1 MSKKPS
7 RKRLHST
14 TAPHRRQLPR
24 EKVSTTNTTTTH
36 PHGKYRYPRIH
47 SHIFLYDPRILVGIF
62 AYLNSLLLLDSCRP
76 VKSTLA
82 PILFFHFTAT
92 RARIHYYWPF
102 CFSPGISTHHTT
114 PHHYKPARSFT
125 EEKQEKEISPTSE
138 PLRAAC
144 VLCWSSGVLLS
155 LVSSVSGHTYPHVSL
170 SHREKDTRLDST
182 RLDSRRLKRFSIPTS
197 GKDPT

>member
-114 PHHYKPARSFT
+114 PLQARTVFHGRKT
-125 EEKQEKEISPTSE
+125 RERNQPNERASP
-138 PLRAAC
+138 RRVCA
-144 VLCWSSGVLLS
+144 LLVIRCS
-155 LVSSVSGHTYPHVSL
+155 SL
-170 SHREKDTRLDST
+170 SGL
-182 RLDSRRLKRFSIPTS
+182 S
-197 GKDPT
+197 GL

>member
-82 PILFFHFTAT
+82 PILFFPLHRHA
-92 RARIHYYWPF
+92 RAHTLLLALLFLSRNLNTP
-102 CFSPGISTHHTT
+102 HHTT
-114 PHHYKPARSFT
+114 TSPHGLSRKKNKRKKSA
-125 EEKQEKEISPTSE
+125 Q
-138 PLRAAC
+138 RASLSAPRVC
-144 VLCWSSGVLLS
+144 SVGHPVFFSLWSLWS
-155 LVSSVSGHTYPHVSL
+155 LVSPVTHTRTCLSL
-170 SHREKDTRLDST
+170 TAKRTPDLTRLDST
-182 RLDSRRLKRFSIPTS
+182 LA
-197 GKDPT
+197 G